1 MEVRPAV
8 DAAFRVHLE
17 EYEADV
23 LRRLTAEM
31 HELLAREERADPA
44 LQRLFP
50 DAYEESENARAYSD
64 LVGNE
69 LKSGKRAAVQLLRR
83 QLAGEGAIEAA
94 VSAAEAD
101 AWLTALTDMR
111 LAIGARLE
119 VTEEKMNQAMDP
131 NVPDAPAW
139 AVLHW
144 LGWLQESILKTLGD
158 PTDEEKENDA
168 SS

>member
-1 MEVRPAV
+1 VIVRPVA
-8 DAAFRVHLE
+8 DAAFRVQLE
-17 EYEADV
+17 EHEADV

-31 HELLAREERADPA
+31 HELLAREEHADPA

-50 DAYEESENARAYSD
+50 DAYEKSENASAYKD

-69 LKSGKRAAVQLLRR
+69 LRSGKRAAIQLLRR
-83 QLAGEGAIEAA
+83 ELGEEGAIEAS
-94 VSAAEAD
+94 VPAAEAD

-119 VTEEKMNQAMDP
+119 VTEEKMNQAMDA
-131 NVPDAPAW
+131 NGPDAPAW

-144 LGWLQESILKTLGD
+144 LGWLQESILGTLGD
-158 PTDEEKENDA
+158 PTVDQKENDA
-168 SS
+168 GS